1 MFPPD
6 YFGGGCGL
14 SEGVVLVP
22 LPLPPVELEP
32 VPEVPLPPV
41 EVDPLP

>member
-1 MFPPD
+1 VFPPD

-14 SEGVVLVP
+14 SEGVEGVVLVP

-32 VPEVPLPPV
+32 VP
-41 EVDPLP
+41 